1 MAPTT
6 NLYGHFL
13 LAIATLAQSER
24 FARIDRDGKRK
35 RDKDGMKKERGN
47 RHRERDR
54 AREERLR
61 ETKLGEE
68 KEREM
73 SLQRDKE
80 THANGQST
88 MMQLQPPVRS
98 SND

>member
-24 FARIDRDGKRK
+24 FARIEMARE
-35 RDKDGMKKERGN
+35 RDKDGMKRKEETDIEN
-47 RHRERDR
+47 ER
-54 AREERLR
+54 ARGERLR

>member
-1 MAPTT
+1 M
-6 NLYGHFL
+6 
-13 LAIATLAQSER
+13 
-24 FARIDRDGKRK
+24 KRK
-35 RDKDGMKKERGN
+35 EETDIEKER
-47 RHRERDR
+47 
-54 AREERLR
+54 ARGERLR
-61 ETKLGEE
+61 ETKLGEK

-98 SND
+98 SNDWKKHGARESLRAEEGEATL

>member
-47 RHRERDR
+47 RHRER
-54 AREERLR
+54 ESERR
-61 ETKLGEE
+61 KI
-68 KEREM
+68 ER
-73 SLQRDKE
+73 
-80 THANGQST
+80 N
-88 MMQLQPPVRS
+88 
-98 SND
+98 

>member
-1 MAPTT
+1 M
-6 NLYGHFL
+6 GR
-13 LAIATLAQSER
+13 E
-24 FARIDRDGKRK
+24 
-35 RDKDGMKKERGN
+35 RDKDGMKRKE
-47 RHRERDR
+47 ETDIEKDR
-54 AREERLR
+54 ARGERLR